1 MADTAGRLSPL
12 PRRGRTVNPV
22 SFTSVDGSRGGG
34 PGSPASPSCH
44 GPSDSAEASVYG
56 SGTSCHVLPW
66 LLSLL
71 ISRTRIPRLSGF
83 TASVILSLDVTIC
96 ELRADASVKTRGNN
110 HTRSSPGGTG
120 HTVNDKMPLGTNL
133 ERVWIVN
140 GTTSFPHP
148 RPPKHGFGCRT
159 LWERQWAPP
168 SFSPERTHTHTLRRN
183 QPRERSEG
191 RRLVFPTSA
200 PASPKR
206 VSVLGRFAP

>member
-1 MADTAGRLSPL
+1 MADTAGRLSLL

-22 SFTSVDGSRGGG
+22 SLTSVDGSRGGG

-133 ERVWIVN
+133 ERARVDRKWHHFLFLPPLPQTRFRLSDALGASV
-140 GTTSFPHP
+140 GTSVVFT
-148 RPPKHGFGCRT
+148 RT
-159 LWERQWAPP
+159 N
-168 SFSPERTHTHTLRRN
+168 THTHVET
-183 QPRERSEG
+183 E
-191 RRLVFPTSA
+191 
-200 PASPKR
+200 PAS
-206 VSVLGRFAP
+206 